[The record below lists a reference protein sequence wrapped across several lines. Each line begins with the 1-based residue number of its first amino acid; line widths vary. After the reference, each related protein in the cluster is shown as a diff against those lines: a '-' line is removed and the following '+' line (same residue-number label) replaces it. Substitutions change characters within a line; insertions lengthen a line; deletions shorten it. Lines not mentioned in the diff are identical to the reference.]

1 MSVLLEKICIDP
13 IFDKA
18 KILAGKAG
26 IRRRIVHRV
35 SVFDCPYHKNIAE
48 EGIYLF
54 LVWNNLRLALQKSEN
69 L

>member
-48 EGIYLF
+48 EGTF
-54 LVWNNLRLALQKSEN
+54 DKGD
-69 L
+69 